1 MSISKD
7 KQTPIVKYGGQL
19 SEAARL
25 SLEVHQRAVDKA
37 IDRKR
42 KLGQYWV
49 QWDGEKAVEIHP
61 EDTTKNAAE

>member
-7 KQTPIVKYGGQL
+7 KPAPIVEYGGQP
-19 SEAARL
+19 SEAARF

-37 IDRKR
+37 TDRKR

-49 QWDGEKAVEIHP
+49 EWNGEKVVEIHP
-61 EDTTKNAAE
+61 EDTTRTAAE

>member
-7 KQTPIVKYGGQL
+7 KQTPVVKYGGQP

-25 SLEVHQRAVDKA
+25 SLEVHQRAVDQA

-49 QWDGEKAVEIHP
+49 EWDGEKAVEIHP
-61 EDTTKNAAE
+61 EDTTKTAAE